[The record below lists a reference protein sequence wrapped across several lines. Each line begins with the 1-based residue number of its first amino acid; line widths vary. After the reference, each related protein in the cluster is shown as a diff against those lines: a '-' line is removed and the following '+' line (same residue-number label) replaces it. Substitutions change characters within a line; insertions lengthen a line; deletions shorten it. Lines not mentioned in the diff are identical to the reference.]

1 MDLAL
6 LVYGL
11 SLLNGVG
18 TLLGITLTMLL
29 IATGIAGIFT
39 ATWKF
44 EGDEYSWN
52 LNNDGTVKE
61 SIMRGRLFGLKI
73 FKFSAIGSV
82 VLAIIMTVLPNERT
96 AYMMVGA
103 YATQKV
109 AENERVQEAGKKV
122 LTLIEQKLDAYIE
135 EGVKN
140 VEGKKHGKSKD

>member
-44 EGDEYSWN
+44 DGSEYSWD
-52 LNNDGTVKE
+52 LNHDGTVKD
-61 SIMRGRLFGLKI
+61 SVMRGRLFGQKI